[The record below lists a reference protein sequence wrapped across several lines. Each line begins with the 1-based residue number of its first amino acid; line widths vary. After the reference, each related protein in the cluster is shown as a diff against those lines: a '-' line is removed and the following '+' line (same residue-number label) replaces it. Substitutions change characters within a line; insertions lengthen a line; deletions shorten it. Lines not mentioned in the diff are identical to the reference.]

1 MELSCNVIKDIL
13 PLYAEDMTSDDTK
26 KLIECHLRSCED
38 CKNALAELK
47 AKPEET
53 NDKKMAGLKRVSDG
67 IKKTKLWT
75 VATAVLLVITI
86 LASLTTF
93 LTFPVWATAEEA
105 IEKVE
110 CLEDGR
116 IKVYFTERCAG
127 VIIRGTHGNRG
138 ILCKKER
145 WDGLFPRKLPEGMND
160 ASYGNY
166 MILGNTIIDG
176 EVSQY
181 EKDDNIW
188 YVDYHT
194 GIADTLL
201 WDSGDASEGT
211 HMLEMSYSMLWV
223 FLGVAAAFLLT
234 ALLGFLLRNRSS
246 GRFFQNRAAVFGS
259 FCMSALVV
267 TSGQFM
273 VYEEFWMKMSI
284 IGILTVLM
292 SATVLCGLHLAGL
305 KKKMQ
310 T

>member
-47 AKPEET
+47 EKPEET
-53 NDKKMAGLKRVSDG
+53 NEKKMAGLKRVSDG
-67 IKKTKLWT
+67 IKKTNLWT

-93 LTFPVWATAEEA
+93 LTFPVWATAEET

-110 CLEDGR
+110 CLEDDR
-116 IKVYFTERCAG
+116 IKVYFTEQCAG
-127 VIIRGTHGNRG
+127 VISRGTHGNRG

-166 MILGNTIIDG
+166 MILGNTITDG
-176 EVSQY
+176 VLSKY
-181 EKDDNIW
+181 AKDENIW

-201 WDSGDASEGT
+201 WDSGDAGEGT
-211 HMLEMSYSMLWV
+211 QMQEMSYSLLWV

-234 ALLGFLLRNRSS
+234 SLLGFLLRKRSS
-246 GRFFQNRAAVFGS
+246 GRYFQNQAAVFGS
-259 FCMSALVV
+259 FCISSLVV
-267 TSGQFM
+267 TSGRFM
-273 VYEEFWMKMSI
+273 VYEDFWMKMST

-292 SATVLCGLHLAGL
+292 SATLLSGLHLWRL
-305 KKKMQ
+305 KKQ
-310 T
+310 LQA

>member
-1 MELSCNVIKDIL
+1 MEISCNVIKDIL
-13 PLYAEDMTSDDTK
+13 PLYAEDMTGDETK
-26 KLIECHLRSCED
+26 ELIEGHLCSCKD
-38 CKNALAELK
+38 CQNALLELK
-47 AKPEET
+47 VKPEET
-53 NDKKMAGLKRVSDG
+53 SDMKMAGMKRVSDG
-67 IKKTKLWT
+67 IRKTKLWT

-86 LASLTTF
+86 LASLTAF

-105 IEKVE
+105 IKEVE

-116 IKVYFTERCAG
+116 IKVYFTEQCAG
-127 VIIRGTHGNRG
+127 IISRGAHENRG

-166 MILGNTIIDG
+166 MILGNTTIDG

-181 EKDDNIW
+181 AKDVNIW

-201 WDSGDASEGT
+201 WDSGDAGEEIP
-211 HMLEMSYSMLWV
+211 MLEMSYSLLWI
-223 FLGVAAAFLLT
+223 FTGVAAAFLLT
-234 ALLGFLLRNRSS
+234 ALLGFLLRKKAS

-259 FCMSALVV
+259 FCVSSLVV

-273 VYEEFWMKMSI
+273 VYEELWMKLSI
-284 IGILTVLM
+284 IGILMVLM
-292 SATVLCGLHLAGL
+292 SATVLCGLRLLRL
-305 KKKMQ
+305 KKQ
-310 T
+310 IDA

>member
-13 PLYAEDMTSDDTK
+13 PLYAEDMISDDTK
-26 KLIECHLRSCED
+26 KMIEDHLCGCTD
-38 CKNALAELK
+38 CQSVLAELK
-47 AKPEET
+47 EKPEET
-53 NDKKMAGLKRVSDG
+53 TDRKTAGMKRVSDA

-75 VATAVLLVITI
+75 VATAVLLVLTI
-86 LASLTTF
+86 LASLVVF

-116 IKVYFTERCAG
+116 IKVYFTEQCAG
-127 VIIRGTHGNRG
+127 VISRGAHGNQG
-138 ILCKKER
+138 ILCQKER
-145 WDGLFPRKLPEGMND
+145 WDGMFPRKLPEGMND

-176 EVSQY
+176 KLSQY
-181 EKDDNIW
+181 AKDENIW

-201 WDSGDASEGT
+201 WDSGDAGEGIP
-211 HMLEMSYSMLWV
+211 MLEMSYSLLWV
-223 FLGVAAAFLLT
+223 FLVVAAAFLLT
-234 ALLGFLLRNRSS
+234 ALLGFLLRNRSI

-259 FCMSALVV
+259 FCMSVLVV

-292 SATVLCGLHLAGL
+292 SATVLCGLHLVGL

-310 T
+310 V